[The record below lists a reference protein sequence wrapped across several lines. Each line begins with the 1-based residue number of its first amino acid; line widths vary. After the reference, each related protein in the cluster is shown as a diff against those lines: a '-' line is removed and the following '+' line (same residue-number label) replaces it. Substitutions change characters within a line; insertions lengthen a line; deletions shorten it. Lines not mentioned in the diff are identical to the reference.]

1 MFSLITLW
9 PSFSIA
15 TASSMMGPRMS
26 YRTLA
31 SLVDFWT
38 VFNGLPRR

>member
-1 MFSLITLW
+1 
-9 PSFSIA
+9 
-15 TASSMMGPRMS
+15 MMGPRMS

-38 VFNGLPRR
+38 VFNGPPQGGDTR